1 MAPRSARTRASRNP
15 ITAAYNAMFTSENAA
30 ITRSV
35 ITFGAAVALLA
46 TGFGEAFLVP
56 A

>member
-1 MAPRSARTRASRNP
+1 MAPRSKSSRNP
-15 ITAAYNAMFTSENAA
+15 VTVAYNAMFNSENAA
-30 ITRSV
+30 VTRS
-35 ITFGAAVALLA
+35 ILTFGVAVALLA